1 MWFKDSNIKLA
12 FKNLF
17 LPRRKNCVVLEPHM
31 GLGDSLICLA
41 HASIWVLDGFLCSLL
56 KSEQRFLK
64 ALLSATFV
72 LVICGCVGEKLF
84 LTWDTFKL
92 GVLGNDGLI
101 DKVDLKP
108 HYRYLR
114 AEVNCIPAILVL
126 GYENAKNL
134 YLLAKICLRRILLF
148 RIHVLWA
155 DQA

>member
-1 MWFKDSNIKLA
+1 M
-12 FKNLF
+12 
-17 LPRRKNCVVLEPHM
+17 
-31 GLGDSLICLA
+31 
-41 HASIWVLDGFLCSLL
+41 
-56 KSEQRFLK
+56 
-64 ALLSATFV
+64 
-72 LVICGCVGEKLF
+72 LVFCGCVGEKLF

-92 GVLGNDGLI
+92 GALGNDGLI
-101 DKVDLKP
+101 DKVDLNP